1 MSKLKNV
8 HSLDDL
14 RRIASRR
21 LPRMVREFVDGGADR
36 EETLRSNTGDF
47 DAIRFEPRYLVD
59 VSERDQAVEVFGERV
74 SMPVGLAPAGLARLV
89 HGKGEL
95 AAARAAG
102 EAGTIFAVSTASSYS
117 LEEIAEAATGP
128 LWFQLYLWRD
138 RDVVQSLLDR
148 AAESGYQALCLT
160 ADVPIVGKRVR
171 DLHNGMT
178 IPPKVS
184 IGNALDVARRPRW
197 MADALTGPKITFAN
211 FVGMTESDD
220 VTSLASYVNR
230 DLINPRADWSD
241 LAWVRK
247 RWDGPLVVKGILT
260 AADAE
265 RAMQHGADGVVVS
278 NHGGRQLDGAPS
290 AISALERVSAAVEGR
305 GQVFL
310 DGGVRNGA
318 DVVRA
323 KALGASMAFVGRP
336 WFWGLA
342 VAGEPGVSQMLSIL
356 SEEIDRTL
364 ALIGVARF
372 GDVSREAVS

>member
-148 AAESGYQALCLT
+148 AVESGYQALCLT

-372 GDVSREAVS
+372 GDVSREAVG